1 MTEHVLP
8 WHTKAMER
16 FRRAL
21 AGQRMHHAW
30 LIRGAKGIGKAWFA
44 EFAARELLCEQFGA
58 NGRCGKCK
66 SCLLSS
72 AGNHPDHLEL
82 IAEEGKTEI
91 GVDRVR
97 SVLEQ
102 AALTRRLAPFKPV
115 VVPDADGLGVSGA
128 NALLKTLEEPPLGTV
143 FLLCSARSAVLAPT
157 IRSRCQHLD
166 LPMPTREQ
174 AVAWLN
180 EQSLGA
186 NDPSFIDEVLDAADG
201 APFTALAIANDPEA
215 LAFRTAL
222 RQELSD
228 LLNGR
233 ANPVATAKLWSKA
246 PLDLL
251 LGWMLGLGNSLVR
264 RTLTDDTAVGGR
276 SLDVRRLYAILDDI
290 TQARRAVTLRAN
302 LNATLLLESLA
313 LNWADGRKSL

>member
-115 VVPDADGLGVSGA
+115 VVPDADGLES
-128 NALLKTLEEPPLGTV
+128 LEQCAFAREPPLERC
-143 FLLCSARSAVLAPT
+143 FCFAAP
-157 IRSRCQHLD
+157 
-166 LPMPTREQ
+166 
-174 AVAWLN
+174 
-180 EQSLGA
+180 
-186 NDPSFIDEVLDAADG
+186 G
-201 APFTALAIANDPEA
+201 APFW
-215 LAFRTAL
+215 R
-222 RQELSD
+222 
-228 LLNGR
+228 LLFAAAASIWTCRCPR
-233 ANPVATAKLWSKA
+233 ASK
-246 PLDLL
+246 P
-251 LGWMLGLGNSLVR
+251 
-264 RTLTDDTAVGGR
+264 
-276 SLDVRRLYAILDDI
+276 
-290 TQARRAVTLRAN
+290 
-302 LNATLLLESLA
+302 
-313 LNWADGRKSL
+313 